1 MKKNARPTEV
11 KAGALDKRPKHS
23 TPPTLLVTLDHG
35 EVWTTSLLVAE
46 KFGKQHKDVLRA
58 IEKKACSEEFRQR
71 NFAPAEY
78 LDEQSKP
85 RRMYRLSRDGFAL
98 VVMGFTGESAVSWQE
113 RFIDAFNQMER
124 ELRRIVINRAQPDWN
139 EARQLGK
146 IERRELTDAVQLLC
160 ERAHERNDSTTP
172 LATWAMSAT
181 RTVTR
186 ALFETNAERIA
197 AIRERLTAR
206 QLRRLAMAEQV
217 YADALLNCLDSDLHH
232 RAINEQARVSVLDF
246 SSVTGGREVPGVD
259 RRAVG
264 ALYRQSGFV
273 ASELAGLLVLA
284 VVAGLMLLGG
294 A

>member
-1 MKKNARPTEV
+1 MQKNARPTEA
-11 KAGALDKRPKHS
+11 KASALSKREKHN
-23 TPPTLLVTLDHG
+23 TPHTLLVTLDHG

-58 IEKKACSEEFRQR
+58 IEKKPCSDEFRQR

-113 RFIDAFNQMER
+113 RFINAFGQMER

-146 IERRELTDAVQLLC
+146 VDRRELTDAVQHLC
-160 ERAHERNDSTTP
+160 ERAHERGDSTTP

-217 YADALLNCLDSDLHH
+217 YADAVLNCLGSDLHH
-232 RAINEQARVSVLDF
+232 RAINEQAKVSLLEF
-246 SSVTGGREVPGVD
+246 AAVTGGREVPGVD
-259 RRAVG
+259 RRAG
-264 ALYRQSGFV
+264 RALCSQAGFI
-273 ASELAGLLVLA
+273 APELLGLLALGM
-284 VVAGLMLLGG
+284 VACMMLLGS

>member
-1 MKKNARPTEV
+1 MQKNARPTEA
-11 KAGALDKRPKHS
+11 KASALSKREKHN
-23 TPPTLLVTLDHG
+23 TPHTLLVTLDHG

-58 IEKKACSEEFRQR
+58 IEKKPCSDEFRQR

-98 VVMGFTGESAVSWQE
+98 VVMGFTGESAVFWQE
-113 RFIDAFNQMER
+113 RFIGAFNAMER
-124 ELRRIVINRAQPDWN
+124 ELHRIAINRALPDWN

-146 IERRELTDAVQLLC
+146 IGRRELTDAVQLLC
-160 ERAHERNDSTTP
+160 ERAHERADSTTP

-186 ALFETNAERIA
+186 ALFDINGESIA
-197 AIRERLTAR
+197 AIRNRLTAR

-217 YADALLNCLDSDLHH
+217 YADALLNCLDNDALHH
-232 RAINEQARVSVLDF
+232 RAINEQAKVSLLDF
-246 SSVTGGREVPGVD
+246 ASVTGGREVPGVD
-259 RRAVG
+259 RRAVR
-264 ALYRQSGFV
+264 ALYRQSGFN
-273 ASELAGLLVLA
+273 APDAGRGRPHD
-284 VVAGLMLLGG
+284 VVGG
-294 A
+294 RLK